1 MVEEEAAVRV
11 GHSTT
16 VGRGGFQTVVV
27 VRGILDGSSRD
38 NNDGRGG
45 GVTAELEH

>member
-27 VRGILDGSSRD
+27 VITTMMDGE
-38 NNDGRGG
+38 G
-45 GVTAELEH
+45 E